1 MHTPTLAGCLA
12 LALAL
17 AGCGITV
24 VVPETSAGSTSGSTT
39 GSTSGGP
46 ISSSS
51 SGAGGAGGSA
61 PEPPLACPGT
71 AWSRGFGDAV
81 GEQYPLAV
89 VIDRQCN
96 VVVAG
101 MAPGPI
107 DVGAGVEGADTLHF
121 VLLKLDSQGNYL
133 WSRQLPAGAYWA
145 FGKGLAVGADGAI
158 VLAGILEGK
167 VDFGGGTVGVGYSG
181 SSDDLFVASFDADGN
196 HLWSKAFHGSVG
208 GPAYVSRDV
217 LSVAVGPNDEVVL
230 AGYSPGTLDFGEG
243 PLPQAQGD
251 DMFVA
256 RFDAAG
262 ELLSTRMYGGP
273 YDDKAWGIAVA
284 ADGGTLVLGSCAPYA
299 KFGGAEMSGDYGACL
314 GSFSPSGAHLWTR
327 LFPGGGNLELTG
339 FGLDAAGDIF
349 IAGFCDGSID
359 WGGGPVGSS
368 GSYGGFLVKLDA
380 AGELV
385 WSHAFDGAFVNGLA
399 VSQSGAV
406 ALTGSFAGSL
416 DLGGVILESSGEY
429 DVFVASFDA
438 AGKLSQAARFG
449 DAESQ
454 RGFGVAIDGVGSV
467 FVSGSYAG
475 HLDLGSGALPE
486 AGPATYSFVGRL

>member
-1 MHTPTLAGCLA
+1 
-12 LALAL
+12 
-17 AGCGITV
+17 
-24 VVPETSAGSTSGSTT
+24 
-39 GSTSGGP
+39 
-46 ISSSS
+46 
-51 SGAGGAGGSA
+51 
-61 PEPPLACPGT
+61 
-71 AWSRGFGDAV
+71 
-81 GEQYPLAV
+81 
-89 VIDRQCN
+89 
-96 VVVAG
+96 
-101 MAPGPI
+101 
-107 DVGAGVEGADTLHF
+107 
-121 VLLKLDSQGNYL
+121 
-133 WSRQLPAGAYWA
+133 
-145 FGKGLAVGADGAI
+145 
-158 VLAGILEGK
+158 
-167 VDFGGGTVGVGYSG
+167 
-181 SSDDLFVASFDADGN
+181 
-196 HLWSKAFHGSVG
+196 
-208 GPAYVSRDV
+208 
-217 LSVAVGPNDEVVL
+217 
-230 AGYSPGTLDFGEG
+230 
-243 PLPQAQGD
+243 
-251 DMFVA
+251 MFVA